1 MGREVIWFSCD
12 DGNKSPEVNQ
22 KLEYFSVAQ
31 DLKLEQK
38 PIKQRYRTLIQ
49 DYMRYVQS
57 RKASLSSEEVNLLDQ
72 MLILRFNNLINQV
85 EPGVKD
91 GQYLSNLLG
100 IVESNIRKVADRFSR
115 EYRKLLKARNT
126 LGYISKVNQEKVDDE
141 YKAMIAELRKK
152 VFAPVLNLFSW
163 DPSDL
168 PEIQGLSEEDKKVL
182 QSSTAGLSLSQLYDL
197 IVGYMRTQ
205 NINAKVE
212 IGDDSLS
219 IKLDEVV

>member
-12 DGNKSPEVNQ
+12 DGNKSPEVNK

-38 PIKQRYRTLIQ
+38 PIKQRYRTLLQ

-126 LGYISKVNQEKVDDE
+126 LGYIPKVNQEKVDDE

>member
-1 MGREVIWFSCD
+1 MGRQVIWFSCD
-12 DGNKSPEVNQ
+12 EDQKPIPNS
-22 KLEYFSVAQ
+22 KLEYFSVAA

-38 PIKQRYRTLIQ
+38 PIKQRYKTLLQ

-72 MLILRFNNLINQV
+72 MLVLRFNNLINQV
-85 EPGVKD
+85 EPGVRS

-100 IVESNIRKVADRFSR
+100 VTESNIRKVADRFSR
-115 EYRKLLKARNT
+115 EYRKLLKARDT
-126 LGYISKVNQEKVDDE
+126 LGYIPKVNQEKVDDE

-168 PEIQGLSEEDKKVL
+168 PGIENLDEESKKVL
-182 QSSTAGLSLSQLYDL
+182 DSSTSGLSLSQLYDL
-197 IVGYMRTQ
+197 VVGYMRSQ

-212 IGDDSLS
+212 IGDDSLK
-219 IKLDEVV
+219 IKLEEVV

>member
-1 MGREVIWFSCD
+1 MGREIIWFSCD
-12 DGNKSPEVNQ
+12 DGNKSPEANQ
-22 KLEYFSVAQ
+22 KLEYFSVAS
-31 DLKLEQK
+31 DLKLEMR
-38 PIKQRYRTLIQ
+38 PIKQRYKTLLQ

-72 MLILRFNNLINQV
+72 MLVLRFNNLINQV
-85 EPGVKD
+85 EPGVRS

-100 IVESNIRKVADRFSR
+100 VTESNIRKVADRFSR
-115 EYRKLLKARNT
+115 EYRKLLKARDT
-126 LGYISKVNQEKVDDE
+126 LGYIPKVNQEKVDDE

-168 PEIQGLSEEDKKVL
+168 PGIENLDEESKKVL
-182 QSSTAGLSLSQLYDL
+182 DSSTSGLSLSQLYDL
-197 IVGYMRTQ
+197 VVGYMRSQ

-212 IGDDSLS
+212 IGDDSLK
-219 IKLDEVV
+219 IKLEEVV